1 MQQRPEDSSGD
12 YAYDLAHEQTGD
24 RGRAPEERRG
34 EGPGPVPVHRKVEL
48 DQDMSYDE
56 AHDF

>member
-1 MQQRPEDSSGD
+1 MQQGPADQSGD
-12 YAYDLAHEQTGD
+12 YGYDLVHETGD
-24 RGRAPEERRG
+24 RGRAPEEWRAER
-34 EGPGPVPVHRKVEL
+34 PGRAPAHRKVEL

>member
-1 MQQRPEDSSGD
+1 MHQRSDELSGD
-12 YAYDLAHEQTGD
+12 YEYDLVHETA
-24 RGRAPEERRG
+24 RPEEGPARRSVR
-34 EGPGPVPVHRKVEL
+34 PGLPPSRQAVEL